1 MVYEFAKYP
10 DETLVVFLDSR
21 KKDNGEE
28 YIKVSFE
35 RPTENGFDTVVFEL
49 PSYEIVEQDGDY
61 SEEEI
66 KEFRETVE
74 KGAHLFFK
82 YAREGRIQSL
92 ESLNKNKYR
101 IITLC
106 GSIKFK
112 DEFMKI
118 QEKLTLDGNIVLT
131 PNFFNNIKKEDI
143 DEKTKK
149 MLDKMHKQKID
160 MSNEIYV
167 INVGGYIGES
177 TKNEIEYA
185 KARGKRISYLESV
198 K

>member
-10 DETLVVFLDSR
+10 DETLVVFSDIR
-21 KKDNGEE
+21 KKENGEE
-28 YIKVSFE
+28 YIRVSFE

-49 PSYEIVEQDGDY
+49 PSYEIVEQDGNY

-82 YAREGRIQSL
+82 YARQGRIQNL
-92 ESLNKNKYR
+92 EFPIRNKYK

-112 DEFMKI
+112 DEFMKV

-131 PNFFNNIKKEDI
+131 PNSFNNIKKENI

-149 MLDKMHKQKID
+149 MLDEMHKQKID
-160 MSNEIYV
+160 MSDEIYV
-167 INVGGYIGES
+167 INVGGYMGES
-177 TKNEIEYA
+177 TKSEIEYA
-185 KARGKRISYLESV
+185 KRKGKKISFWESL

>member
-10 DETLVVFLDSR
+10 DETLVVFSDIR

-28 YIKVSFE
+28 YIKISFE
-35 RPTENGFDTVVFEL
+35 RPTENGFDNVVFEL
-49 PSYEIVEQDGDY
+49 PSYEIVEQDGNY
-61 SEEEI
+61 SKEEI

-82 YAREGRIQSL
+82 YAREGRIQSS
-92 ESLNKNKYR
+92 ESLNKNKYK

-112 DEFMKI
+112 DEFIKI

-131 PNFFNNIKKEDI
+131 PNFFNSIKKEEI

-149 MLDKMHKQKID
+149 MLDEMHKQKID
-160 MSNEIYV
+160 MSDEIYV

-177 TKNEIEYA
+177 TKSEIEYA
-185 KARGKRISYLESV
+185 KEKGKRIFYLESV

>member
-1 MVYEFAKYP
+1 MF
-10 DETLVVFLDSR
+10 FLDSR

-131 PNFFNNIKKEDI
+131 PNFFNNIKKEKI
-143 DEKTKK
+143 DLKIKK
-149 MLDKMHKQKID
+149 MLDEMHKQKIN
-160 MSNEIYV
+160 MSDEIYV

>member
-10 DETLVVFLDSR
+10 DETLVVFSDIR

-28 YIKVSFE
+28 YIRVSFE

-49 PSYEIVEQDGDY
+49 PSYEIVERDGNY

-82 YAREGRIQSL
+82 YARQGRIQNL
-92 ESLNKNKYR
+92 EFPIRNKYK

-112 DEFMKI
+112 DEFIKV

-131 PNFFNNIKKEDI
+131 PNFFNSIKKEDI
-143 DEKTKK
+143 DEETKK
-149 MLDKMHKQKID
+149 MLDEMHKQKID
-160 MSNEIYV
+160 MSDEIYV

-185 KARGKRISYLESV
+185 KARGKRISYLKSV